1 MLECAHHTH
10 PHVIFDLA
18 STEDEESDEQASLI
32 LQLKLGEIKSIIR
45 IMRIA
50 MEREYNRECLVVP
63 VSSFSLFP
71 SFLLLFLFSS
81 STPNLNY
88 VS

>member
-32 LQLKLGEIKSIIR
+32 LQLKVGEIKSIIR

-50 MEREYNRECLVVP
+50 MEREYNRECLLVP
-63 VSSFSLFP
+63 VCSL
-71 SFLLLFLFSS
+71 SFLFLFLFSS
-81 STPNLNY
+81 SSILNPDY
-88 VS
+88 IA